1 MLLSISKRGF
11 LNSYSSKREF
21 SFSNW
26 ISSTRLP
33 ISKIIEFGI
42 NLNEEILNK
51 SLKSDIE

>member
-26 ISSTRLP
+26 ISSTRLS

-51 SLKSDIE
+51 SLKSDI